1 RLDDADLG
9 GGALGETDLSAID
22 LSTAKTA
29 TGAGVTDDWLREQ
42 LRLHETWVTSGARQG
57 QRADF
62 IGLDLSGRDL
72 SGAMLAA
79 AGFEAATLVGANLS
93 RTMLAAA
100 NLRGA
105 NLLRA
110 NLSGADLRGADLMDT
125 NMRDADFTNCK
136 KGQLP
141 GTALITLLQ
150 QAG

>member
-1 RLDDADLG
+1 MLMLTLSIAVPVLERADL
-9 GGALGETDLSAID
+9 
-22 LSTAKTA
+22 
-29 TGAGVTDDWLREQ
+29 
-42 LRLHETWVTSGARQG
+42 
-57 QRADF
+57 ADEPVVESEHNPAECPPGHDHT
-62 IGLDLSGRDL
+62 IC
-72 SGAMLAA
+72 
-79 AGFEAATLVGANLS
+79 TLVGANLS